1 MLQFQ
6 NYNIVFQEIPEEIT
20 LAINISGCPNRCK
33 GCHSPHLWDNIG
45 DLLDINVLE
54 KLVNRYKEAITC
66 VCFMG
71 GDSDPKEVERLAT
84 HIRAIS
90 KGAIKTAWYSGR
102 QCLPE
107 SCSIIKFD
115 YIKLGEY
122 VQDLGGLSSP
132 KTNQRMYQIQ
142 QGVMVDIT
150 HLFKK

>member
-1 MLQFQ
+1 MLQFH
-6 NYNIVFQEIPEEIT
+6 NYNIVFQ
-20 LAINISGCPNRCK
+20 
-33 GCHSPHLWDNIG
+33 
-45 DLLDINVLE
+45 DINVLE

-132 KTNQRMYQIQ
+132 KTNQRMYRIQ

-150 HLFKK
+150 HLFQK